1 MRGGREAYEERMF
14 FILTRSN
21 AC

>member
-1 MRGGREAYEERMF
+1 MQIFAADRI

-21 AC
+21 AIY